1 MDPRGTLTHVFPFV
15 CKSFYKLCRTSDT
28 LWKDALSIM
37 VKKEP
42 EIWRAALDS
51 LITGQPELQSPATRP
66 DASSTSSN
74 LSQAGTI
81 SSSRKIT
88 DSKNLIDLGIAA
100 LAKVQETPSV
110 FAVNDTAP
118 TMRLFRHLV
127 KHYFRITG
135 PVFYMPGQARLGQ
148 EFGLHFFEPRYRLLI
163 EEVMAEE
170 PSAHRHGMP
179 IVPLKGRTFP
189 QFIYAN
195 HSSLA
200 PGSPA
205 CLVQVRQC
213 SIYPDRR
220 ADVVLKPI
228 AYVWL
233 ERIVVR
239 PNSGNLCEATVT
251 RMGQIASHAIEHS
264 NAPFRGPASV
274 YDTDLLRLGA
284 P

>member
-1 MDPRGTLTHVFPFV
+1 MRTILYHVTNLYLCLSAQRSLSVLCQKKFFIVSDFCVFEPF
-15 CKSFYKLCRTSDT
+15 L
-28 LWKDALSIM
+28 
-37 VKKEP
+37 
-42 EIWRAALDS
+42 
-51 LITGQPELQSPATRP
+51 
-66 DASSTSSN
+66 
-74 LSQAGTI
+74 
-81 SSSRKIT
+81 
-88 DSKNLIDLGIAA
+88 
-100 LAKVQETPSV
+100 
-110 FAVNDTAP
+110 VNYYC
-118 TMRLFRHLV
+118 LFEV
-127 KHYFRITG
+127 
-135 PVFYMPGQARLGQ
+135 RLGQ

-163 EEVMAEE
+163 EEVMADE
-170 PSAHRHGMP
+170 PIAHRYGMP

-233 ERIVVR
+233 ERIVVS

-251 RMGQIASHAIEHS
+251 QMGRRASYAIEHS
-264 NAPFRGPASV
+264 NAPFRGP
-274 YDTDLLRLGA
+274 
-284 P
+284 